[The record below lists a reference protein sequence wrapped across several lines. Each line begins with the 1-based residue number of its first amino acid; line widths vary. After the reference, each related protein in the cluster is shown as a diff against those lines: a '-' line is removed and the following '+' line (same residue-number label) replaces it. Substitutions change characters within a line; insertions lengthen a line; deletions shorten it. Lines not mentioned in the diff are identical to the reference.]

1 MSGPQRELGCVGAR
15 GVTLIEILLAVAL
28 VAVAILAL
36 IGLNTGGL
44 RLMNRGRAQVNA
56 IDLAER
62 QLNSISELG
71 YSQIKVGKPYAGSP
85 AEDGFPPTPYPSA
98 NLEGNRYN
106 LAVEAYQQDD
116 NLIRVRVLVTFQG
129 QQRSLARYYSR

>member
-1 MSGPQRELGCVGAR
+1 MNDPQRELPVVGAR

-44 RLMNRGRAQVNA
+44 RLMTKGRAQVNA

-62 QLNSISELG
+62 QLDSISELG
-71 YSQIKVGKPYAGSP
+71 YSQIKVGKAYAGSS
-85 AEDGFPPTPYPSA
+85 AEDGFPPAPYPLA
-98 NLEGNRYN
+98 TLEGNQYH

-129 QQRSLARYYSR
+129 QQRSLARYYSK